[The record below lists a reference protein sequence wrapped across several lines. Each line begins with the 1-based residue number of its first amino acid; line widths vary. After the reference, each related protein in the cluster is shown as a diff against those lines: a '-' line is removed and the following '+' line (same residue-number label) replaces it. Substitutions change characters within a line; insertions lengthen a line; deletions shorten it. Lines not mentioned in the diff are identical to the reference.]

1 MCVIVCA
8 VNIKTLFA
16 PIDITAKRWHSPPP
30 PRCAGACGD
39 AAGEHAGATD
49 NATVASGDGSG
60 TPYSSS
66 RVPSPASPP
75 RDGAYGYA
83 VSPLVAAEF
92 PSPCA
97 VACGEDTGE
106 DATATDNATVAR
118 GDGNDTSYNGGRVPS
133 LLCIGACGDAARD
146 DAAATDNATVA
157 SEDAGATGIVSSGG
171 GVTAGITTGTGAR
184 RGRGGGTLPLT
195 QELPVPSQDTVSR
208 TNTSQ

>member
-1 MCVIVCA
+1 MLLCA
-8 VNIKTLFA
+8 LLTLKRSLH
-16 PIDITAKRWHSPPP
+16 PSTLLPNVGTASPP

-92 PSPCA
+92 PFPCA

-195 QELPVPSQDTVSR
+195 QQLPVPSQDTVSR